1 MTTTRSTRHRRRCSR
16 DPPRKRTPAR
26 CTAGLSTSASTAAQ
40 DGESQRLSQCEPM
53 PSRDQSSPA
62 LCTSISGA
70 NKLPIASI
78 VIAHRDLLVTT
89 PSLVGGTDF
98 VAHVI
103 LRSLHRSTSQGVRQG
118 IPLFKQLIAG
128 DSSGA
133 TPEPRSTGPGTRD
146 ANTTARSSSSAAGGS
161 SSSGCARQRRP
172 PSGRPAQ
179 SVARRCPSTR
189 TFADRALA
197 TSDQRRNTC
206 ESATMAVS
214 TRAPRGQ
221 AAL

>member
-1 MTTTRSTRHRRRCSR
+1 
-16 DPPRKRTPAR
+16 
-26 CTAGLSTSASTAAQ
+26 
-40 DGESQRLSQCEPM
+40 M

-133 TPEPRSTGPGTRD
+133 TPEPRSPSQDSRRQHD
-146 ANTTARSSSSAAGGS
+146 REIEQLRGS
-161 SSSGCARQRRP
+161 RIVVTRQRANNVDIRQAVQLRASQGGVLP
-172 PSGRPAQ
+172 QERLRTELSQLQTNAVIPA
-179 SVARRCPSTR
+179 SLRRWRCPLALHAVKLLCDDARLSPSVSASER
-189 TFADRALA
+189 SRASA
-197 TSDQRRNTC
+197 TRNTG
-206 ESATMAVS
+206 T
-214 TRAPRGQ
+214 T
-221 AAL
+221 